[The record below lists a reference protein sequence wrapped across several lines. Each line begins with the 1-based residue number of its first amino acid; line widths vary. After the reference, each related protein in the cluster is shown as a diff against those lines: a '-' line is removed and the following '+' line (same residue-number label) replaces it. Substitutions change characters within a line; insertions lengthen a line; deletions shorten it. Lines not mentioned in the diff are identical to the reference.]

1 MAAFKKVEIEPALA
15 LTSDKLRMTLEDL
28 KKSKEKLFDNIPQL
42 SAEDNLLIFERKMK
56 IDTH

>member
-28 KKSKEKLFDNIPQL
+28 KRSKEKLFDNIPQL